1 MDRLT
6 LRRRALGELGDLRL
20 LTATATGTTTTL
32 IDTVNLWGEPGHY
45 AGRLAYVAS
54 GTVANLGQTRLVN
67 GSSQSAMSLT
77 FAAALPAATQ
87 AGDEVE
93 LVNTFG
99 MGWTFEDVHHA
110 INASIAEARDYGLVP
125 LTEDS
130 TDAFDQAGT
139 REVPLPE
146 TWTHIERVQYLDP
159 STDHVVNIRRAN
171 VHGANGWAVDHANR
185 SVLISG
191 EQAYRAD
198 TAVIRLHG
206 YGQPEPLETDSDET
220 SLDPEWLMLK
230 VCSRMLLNVVR
241 SRSAADT
248 QGQGLYYADKA
259 DKLRARL
266 TPLLGP
272 SATRI

>member
-6 LRRRALGELGDLRL
+6 LRRRVLHELGDLRV
-20 LTATATGTTTTL
+20 LTATATGTTTTY

-45 AGRLAYVAS
+45 AGRLAYLAS
-54 GTVANLGQTRLVN
+54 GTAANLGQTRLVN
-67 GSSQSAMSLT
+67 GSSQAAMSLT
-77 FAAALPAATQ
+77 FAAPLPAAPVL
-87 AGDEVE
+87 GDEVE

-110 INASIAEARDYGLVP
+110 INASIAEAHDAALVP
-125 LTEDS
+125 LTDDS
-130 TDAFDQAGT
+130 ADAFDQAGV
-139 REVPLPE
+139 REVPIPA

-159 STDHVVNIRRAN
+159 TTEHVVNIRRAN

-185 SVLISG
+185 TVLISG

-198 TAVIRLHG
+198 TAIIRLHG
-206 YGQPEPLETDSDET
+206 YGQPAALMADTDET
-220 SLDPEWLMLK
+220 SLDNEWLMLK
-230 VCSRMLLNVVR
+230 VCSRLLLNVVR